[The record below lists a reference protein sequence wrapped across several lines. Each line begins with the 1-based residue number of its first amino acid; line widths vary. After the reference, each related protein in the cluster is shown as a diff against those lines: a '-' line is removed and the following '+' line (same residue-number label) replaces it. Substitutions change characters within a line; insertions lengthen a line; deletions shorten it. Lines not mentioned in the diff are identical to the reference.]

1 MRDPRFRP
9 ARRQRGFV
17 LAVVLVLLVT
27 LTVVVTAQVQR
38 ATVGQALT
46 TNSSDYLLAE
56 TAAQSVLRY
65 CEAAVMQSIGQP
77 DSVRTTTPGTRG
89 VDTAAWRNAGKW
101 DANSVTLNAGT
112 VVVFPGVGGFAC
124 LFEDATG
131 DLVPSQLQNDL
142 NAESG
147 GAALLC
153 EVQPS
158 LSPRL
163 CKYRVTARVTLL
175 PLERG
180 RLLHLQ
186 SELRFAI

>member
-1 MRDPRFRP
+1 MRDPRFRL

-65 CEAAVMQSIGQP
+65 CEAAVMQSIGQAN
-77 DSVRTTTPGTRG
+77 SVRTTTPGQRG
-89 VDTAAWRNAGKW
+89 VDVAAWRDAAKW
-101 DANSVTLNAGT
+101 SAASVTLDAGT
-112 VVVFPGVGGFAC
+112 VVFPGVTGFAC

-131 DLVPSQLQNDL
+131 DLVPSQMQNDV
-142 NAESG
+142 NPESG
-147 GAALLC
+147 ALAPLC
-153 EVQPS
+153 LVQAL

-163 CKYRVTARVTLL
+163 CKYRVTARVTL
-175 PLERG
+175 ERG
-180 RLLHLQ
+180 RQLHLQ

>member
-89 VDTAAWRNAGKW
+89 VDVAAWRDAGKW
-101 DANSVTLNAGT
+101 AASSVTLNAGA
-112 VVVFPGVGGFAC
+112 VAFPGVAGFAC

-153 EVQPS
+153 AVQPS

-163 CKYRVTARVTLL
+163 CKYRVTARVTL
-175 PLERG
+175 ERG
-180 RLLHLQ
+180 RQLHLQ